1 MSPAASPYNRL
12 RMPARPSTLADAPS
26 ATSRVRAFVE
36 SMRPAQWLKNA
47 ALLVAPTF
55 AQRML
60 DPASI
65 GPVAMGVASFCLLA
79 SATYLGNDLADRERD
94 RLHPEKHTRPIA
106 SGVLP
111 AGIAG
116 VGAVGLATAGLAL
129 AVALG
134 PGFALAAIAYVVL
147 QVAYTLVLK
156 HVVIVDV
163 FAIAAGFVLRVVAG
177 AEAVVVPISNWLY
190 LCTLLVSLLLALAK
204 RRAELALLGADASR
218 HRRILEEYSAPML
231 DQLITVLSSSTVVAY
246 ALYTVSPETMHKFGS
261 DRLKFTVPFVL
272 FGLMRYLYLIHRRGD
287 GGQPERVL
295 LFDRPTQVNLAGY
308 LATIAW
314 AIYR

>member
-1 MSPAASPYNRL
+1 
-12 RMPARPSTLADAPS
+12 MPARPQTLADAHP
-26 ATSRVRAFVE
+26 ATSRARALVE

-55 AQRML
+55 AQRMT
-60 DPASI
+60 DPASV
-65 GPVAMGVASFCLLA
+65 GPVAMGVVSFCLLA
-79 SATYLGNDLADRERD
+79 SATYLGNDLVDRERD
-94 RLHPEKHTRPIA
+94 RLHPEKHARPIA
-106 SGVLP
+106 AGVLP
-111 AGIAG
+111 PG
-116 VGAVGLATAGLAL
+116 VAATA
-129 AVALG
+129 AVALAAAGLGFAVAIG
-134 PGFALAAIAYVVL
+134 PGFALTAVAYVAL
-147 QVAYTLVLK
+147 QVAYSFALK

-177 AEAVVVPISNWLY
+177 AETVVVPISNWLY

-204 RRAELALLGADASR
+204 RRAELVLLGADASR
-218 HRRILEEYSAPML
+218 HRRILAEYSTPML
-231 DQLITVLSSSTVVAY
+231 DQLITVLSSCTVVAY
-246 ALYTVSPETMHKFGS
+246 ALYTVSPETLHKFGS

-272 FGLMRYLYLIHRRGD
+272 FGLMRYLYLIHRRGE

-308 LATIAW
+308 LATVVW

>member
-1 MSPAASPYNRL
+1 
-12 RMPARPSTLADAPS
+12 MPARPSTLADAPP
-26 ATSRVRAFVE
+26 ATGRARALVE

-55 AQRML
+55 AQRMT

-65 GPVAMGVASFCLLA
+65 APVAAGVVSFCLLA
-79 SATYLGNDLADRERD
+79 SATYLGNDLVDREQD
-94 RLHPEKHTRPIA
+94 RLHPEKHARPIA
-106 SGVLP
+106 AGVLP
-111 AGIAG
+111 VG
-116 VGAVGLATAGLAL
+116 VVAVTAVVLCGVGLAIAT
-129 AVALG
+129 ALG
-134 PGFALAAIAYVVL
+134 PGFALAAVAYVAL
-147 QVAYTLVLK
+147 QVAYTFVLK

-218 HRRILEEYSAPML
+218 HRRILAEYSAPML
-231 DQLITVLSSSTVVAY
+231 DQLITVLSSCTVVAY
-246 ALYTVSPETMHKFGS
+246 ALYTVSPETVHKFGS

-272 FGLMRYLYLIHRRGD
+272 FGLMRYLYLIHRRGA

-295 LFDRPTQVNLAGY
+295 LRDRPTQVNLAAY
-308 LATIAW
+308 LATVAW
-314 AIYR
+314 ALYR

>member
-1 MSPAASPYNRL
+1 
-12 RMPARPSTLADAPS
+12 
-26 ATSRVRAFVE
+26 
-36 SMRPAQWLKNA
+36 
-47 ALLVAPTF
+47 
-55 AQRML
+55 
-60 DPASI
+60 
-65 GPVAMGVASFCLLA
+65 
-79 SATYLGNDLADRERD
+79 
-94 RLHPEKHTRPIA
+94 
-106 SGVLP
+106 VLP

-116 VGAVGLATAGLAL
+116 VSAVGLAAAGLGL
-129 AVALG
+129 AVAIG
-134 PGFALAAIAYVVL
+134 PGFALAAIAYVAL
-147 QVAYTLVLK
+147 QVAYTFVLK
-156 HVVIVDV
+156 NIVIVDV

-204 RRAELALLGADASR
+204 RRAELALLGEEASS
-218 HRRILEEYSAPML
+218 HRRIMAEYSAPML
-231 DQLITVLSSSTVVAY
+231 DQLITVLSSCTVVAY
-246 ALYTVSPETMHKFGS
+246 ALYTVSPETLHKFGS

-272 FGLMRYLYLIHRRGD
+272 FGVMRYLYLIHRRGE

>member
-1 MSPAASPYNRL
+1 
-12 RMPARPSTLADAPS
+12 MPARPSTLAAAPS
-26 ATSRVRAFVE
+26 ATRRVRALVE

-55 AQRML
+55 AQRMT
-60 DPASI
+60 DPASL
-65 GPVAMGVASFCLLA
+65 GPVATGVVSFCLLA
-79 SATYLGNDLADRERD
+79 SATYLANDIADREQD
-94 RLHPEKHTRPIA
+94 RLHPDKHSRPIA
-106 SGVLP
+106 AGVLP
-111 AGIAG
+111 ASVAG
-116 VGAVGLATAGLAL
+116 VSAAALCAAGLAL
-129 AVALG
+129 AVAIG
-134 PGFALAAIAYVVL
+134 PGFALAAVAYLAL

-204 RRAELALLGADASR
+204 RRAELSLLGSDASR
-218 HRRILEEYSAPML
+218 HRRILAEYSAPML
-231 DQLITVLSSSTVVAY
+231 DQLITVLSSCTVVAY
-246 ALYTVSPETMHKFGS
+246 ALYTVSPETLHKFGS

-272 FGLMRYLYLIHRRGD
+272 FGLMRYLYLIHRRGA

-295 LFDRPTQVNLAGY
+295 LLDRPTQVNLAAY
-308 LATIAW
+308 LATVAW